1 MKRVLAALTL
11 AVALAAFAAPWS
23 APAQP
28 QGKATFS
35 FKNARA
41 QDALRLIAAQFGMSI
56 VIGRE
61 VGGTLTANLSN
72 VTCPE
77 AIGYV
82 AEATGCDYR
91 IDGNVLMVNPAGLT
105 SRLVRL
111 RWLDPSAAA
120 EVVRKVLS
128 DKGSV
133 EAFSGRASG
142 FIAVPVAGSAGSA
155 TPGVLPETQNGAR
168 LNAVV
173 VTDTPARVER
183 VMAVLQD
190 MDVRPRQVA
199 IEAKLVETTLGKDEK
214 LGVDWQLRASAMGAV
229 LPTTFPF
236 PKRAG
241 SGEFTATPNP
251 NNQVGGGGPAFPP
264 GETFPYPVPSDYTFG
279 KLSFQ
284 EFSVA
289 MDILKQSASTNLV
302 SAPTITT
309 LDNEEAEIVVGTV
322 VPIARYERLRETGT
336 LEITGYDEKKVGV
349 RLLVTPH
356 VAEDS
361 TMVLSVSPEISE
373 IVEYRGQFNER
384 PVTSTRSATTQVV
397 VRNGQTLM
405 IGGLIKTVDLQ
416 IVRKVPI
423 LGDVPLLGV
432 LFQHKT
438 TQKQKVDLMIFV
450 TPRLLGA

>member
-1 MKRVLAALTL
+1 MKRILAALTLVAGL
-11 AVALAAFAAPWS
+11 AVALAAVPHDV
-23 APAQP
+23 PAQTS
-28 QGKATFS
+28 GRATFS
-35 FKNARA
+35 FKGARA
-41 QDALRLIAAQFGMSI
+41 DAALRLIASQFGMSI

-61 VGGTLTANLSN
+61 VPGTITANLSN
-72 VTCPE
+72 VTFEE
-77 AIGYV
+77 AVGYV
-82 AEATGCDYR
+82 CEATGADYR
-91 IDGNVLMVNPAGLT
+91 LEDHVLVVNPAGLV

-120 EVVRKVLS
+120 EAVRKMLGE
-128 DKGSV
+128 KGVV
-133 EAFSGRASG
+133 EPFSGRASG
-142 FIAVPVAGSAGSA
+142 APGA
-155 TPGVLPETQNGAR
+155 TVGGPPETMNGAR
-168 LNAVV
+168 SNAVV
-173 VTDTPARVER
+173 VTDTPARVARIVE
-183 VMAVLQD
+183 VLAQ
-190 MDVRPRQVA
+190 MDARPRQVA

-214 LGVDWQLRASAMGAV
+214 LGVDWQLRASAAGAT

-236 PKRAG
+236 PKRSG
-241 SGEFTATPNP
+241 SGDFTATPNP

-264 GETFPYPVPSDYTFG
+264 GQTFPYPTPADYTFG

-289 MDILKQSASTNLV
+289 MDILRQTANTNLV

-322 VPIARYERLRETGT
+322 VPIARYERMVQTGIM
-336 LEITGYDEKKVGV
+336 EITGYDEKKVGV

-397 VRNGQTLM
+397 VRNGETLM

-423 LGDVPLLGV
+423 LGDVPLLGA
-432 LFQHKT
+432 LFTHKT

-450 TPRLLGA
+450 TPKMLGV